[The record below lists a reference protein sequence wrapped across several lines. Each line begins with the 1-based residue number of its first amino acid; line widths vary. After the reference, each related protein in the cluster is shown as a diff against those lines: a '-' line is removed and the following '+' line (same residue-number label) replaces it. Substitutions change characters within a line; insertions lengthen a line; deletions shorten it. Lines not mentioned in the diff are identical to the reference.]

1 MGQEMRGDESMK
13 AATLEALE
21 KFVNAVEVL
30 AHAVSSFAGTD
41 AVKTVYEASKEL
53 KDCIGAEEID

>member
-1 MGQEMRGDESMK
+1 MK

-21 KFVNAVEVL
+21 KFVGAVEVL

-41 AVKTVYEASKEL
+41 AVKTVYEAGKEL
-53 KDCIGAEEID
+53 KNALGEEKVDR